1 MDRRMASTGL
11 LLAAASLGLAP
22 MRGWAKDG
30 QDDDHDDGEARLS
43 VTVSFGAGLNTAQ
56 PGNSANHHVL
66 PGLIKVRKGGCRQL
80 RRWRFPPH
88 DRLFPGCHD
97 R

>member
-1 MDRRMASTGL
+1 MDRRIASTGL

-30 QDDDHDDGEARLS
+30 QDDDHDHDNGEARLS

-56 PGNSANHHVL
+56 PGNAVNHHVL
-66 PGLIKVRKGGCRQL
+66 PGLIKVRKGVS
-80 RRWRFPPH
+80 
-88 DRLFPGCHD
+88 
-97 R
+97 